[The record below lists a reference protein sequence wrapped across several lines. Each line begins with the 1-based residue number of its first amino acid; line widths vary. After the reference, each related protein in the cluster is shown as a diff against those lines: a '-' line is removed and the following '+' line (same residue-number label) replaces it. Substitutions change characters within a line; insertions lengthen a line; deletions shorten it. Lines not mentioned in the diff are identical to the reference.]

1 MLYYY
6 RKVFARNLLILKYTL
21 SHRKD
26 HRQYGGL
33 FYCNLSGERGDD
45 VTKLTEKQ
53 KRFVDAYIET
63 GNASESARRAGYSPK
78 TAFRSGQENMQK
90 PAIKQALAARLKEIE
105 SKRIANVT
113 EVMEFL
119 TSALRGE
126 LTDENIVTEGT
137 GEGCSEARII
147 ETRISSK
154 DRLNAAQQLLKRFPR
169 QMDVAEQQ
177 ARIKRLASELESLE
191 KANGVESVQIVD
203 DLREDDT
210 DDDDTAE

>member
-1 MLYYY
+1 M
-6 RKVFARNLLILKYTL
+6 NLTP
-21 SHRKD
+21 
-26 HRQYGGL
+26 
-33 FYCNLSGERGDD
+33 
-45 VTKLTEKQ
+45 KQ
-53 KRFVDAYIET
+53 ASFIDAYIET
-63 GNASESARRAGYSPK
+63 GNASEAARRAGYSPK
-78 TAFRSGQENMQK
+78 TAEAMGRENLQK
-90 PAIKQALAARLKEIE
+90 PTIKQAIE
-105 SKRIANVT
+105 SRLAEIRSKRTADIT

-137 GEGCSEARII
+137 GDGCSEARII
-147 ETRISSK
+147 ETRISSR

-169 QMDVAEQQ
+169 QMDVAEQE

-210 DDDDTAE
+210 DEETQ

>member
-1 MLYYY
+1 M
-6 RKVFARNLLILKYTL
+6 NLTP
-21 SHRKD
+21 
-26 HRQYGGL
+26 
-33 FYCNLSGERGDD
+33 
-45 VTKLTEKQ
+45 KQ
-53 KRFVDAYIET
+53 ASFVDAYIET
-63 GNASESARRAGYSPK
+63 GNASEAARRAGYSPK
-78 TAFRSGQENMQK
+78 TAEAMGRENLQK
-90 PAIKQALAARLKEIE
+90 PTIKQAIEARLAEIR
-105 SKRIANVT
+105 SKRTADIT

-137 GEGCSEARII
+137 GDGCSEARII

-169 QMDVAEQQ
+169 QMDVAEQE

-210 DDDDTAE
+210 DEETQ

>member
-1 MLYYY
+1 M
-6 RKVFARNLLILKYTL
+6 NLTP
-21 SHRKD
+21 
-26 HRQYGGL
+26 
-33 FYCNLSGERGDD
+33 
-45 VTKLTEKQ
+45 KQ
-53 KRFVDAYIET
+53 ASFVDAYIET
-63 GNASESARRAGYSPK
+63 GNASEAARRAGYSPK
-78 TAFRSGQENMQK
+78 TAEAMGRENLQK
-90 PAIKQALAARLKEIE
+90 PTIKQAIEARLAEIR
-105 SKRIANVT
+105 SKRTADIT

-137 GEGCSEARII
+137 GDGCSEARII
-147 ETRISSK
+147 ETRISSR

-169 QMDVAEQQ
+169 QMDVAEQE

-203 DLREDDT
+203 DLKEDDT

>member
-1 MLYYY
+1 M
-6 RKVFARNLLILKYTL
+6 
-21 SHRKD
+21 
-26 HRQYGGL
+26 
-33 FYCNLSGERGDD
+33 
-45 VTKLTEKQ
+45 TKLTEKQ

-119 TSALRGE
+119 TSALRGG
-126 LTDENIVTEGT
+126 LADENVVVEGT
-137 GEGCSEARII
+137 GDGCSEARII
-147 ETRISSK
+147 ETRIFSK

-210 DDDDTAE
+210 DEE

>member
-1 MLYYY
+1 M
-6 RKVFARNLLILKYTL
+6 K
-21 SHRKD
+21 
-26 HRQYGGL
+26 
-33 FYCNLSGERGDD
+33 ERG
-45 VTKLTEKQ
+45 LTPKQ
-53 KRFVDAYIET
+53 EAFVDAYIET
-63 GNASESARRAGYSPK
+63 GNASEAARRAGYSPK
-78 TAFRSGQENMQK
+78 TAEAMGRENLRK
-90 PAIKQALAARLKEIE
+90 PTIKQAIEARMVEIR
-105 SKRIANVT
+105 SKRTADIT

-137 GEGCSEARII
+137 GDGCSEARII

-169 QMDVAEQQ
+169 QMDVAEQE

-210 DDDDTAE
+210 DDDDKAE

>member
-1 MLYYY
+1 M
-6 RKVFARNLLILKYTL
+6 
-21 SHRKD
+21 
-26 HRQYGGL
+26 
-33 FYCNLSGERGDD
+33 
-45 VTKLTEKQ
+45 KLTEKQ
-53 KRFVDAYIET
+53 RRFVDYYVET
-63 GNASESARRAGYSPK
+63 GNASEAARRAGYSKKYINANAPK
-78 TAFRSGQENMQK
+78 LLQNT
-90 PAIKQALAARLKEIE
+90 AIKATIDARLRELE
-105 SKRIANVT
+105 GKRIANAA
-113 EVMEFL
+113 EVLEFL

-126 LTDENIVTEGT
+126 VTDENVVVEGT

-169 QMDVAEQQ
+169 QMDVAEQE

-210 DDDDTAE
+210 DEE

>member
-1 MLYYY
+1 M
-6 RKVFARNLLILKYTL
+6 
-21 SHRKD
+21 
-26 HRQYGGL
+26 
-33 FYCNLSGERGDD
+33 
-45 VTKLTEKQ
+45 
-53 KRFVDAYIET
+53 DAYIET

-126 LTDENIVTEGT
+126 LADENVVVEGT
-137 GEGCSEARII
+137 GDGCSEARII

-169 QMDVAEQQ
+169 QMDVAEQE
-177 ARIKRLASELESLE
+177 ARIKRLTSELESME
-191 KANGVESVQIVD
+191 KAAGMETVQIID
-203 DLREDDT
+203 DLGEDDT
-210 DDDDTAE
+210 DDDGKTE

>member
-1 MLYYY
+1 M
-6 RKVFARNLLILKYTL
+6 
-21 SHRKD
+21 
-26 HRQYGGL
+26 
-33 FYCNLSGERGDD
+33 
-45 VTKLTEKQ
+45 KLTEKQ
-53 KRFVDAYIET
+53 KRFIDYYIET
-63 GNASESARRAGYSPK
+63 GNASEAARRAGYSEK
-78 TAFRSGQENMQK
+78 TAGWIGQENLRK
-90 PAIKQALAARLKEIE
+90 PTIKAAIDARLREFE
-105 SKRIANVT
+105 GKRIAKAE
-113 EVMEFL
+113 EVLQFL

-126 LTDENIVTEGT
+126 VTDENVVVEGT

-169 QMDVAEQQ
+169 QMDVAEQE

-210 DDDDTAE
+210 DEE